1 MYAID
6 KGFKADPGVVGK
18 TLGDINTFT
27 DALVGDVILNF
38 TYLFVIKLIISEI
51 IGAIIVDK
59 FADMRE
65 QK

>member
-6 KGFKADPGVVGK
+6 KGFKDDPGVVGS

>member
-1 MYAID
+1 M
-6 KGFKADPGVVGK
+6 
-18 TLGDINTFT
+18 N
-27 DALVGDVILNF
+27 ALVGDVILNF
-38 TYLFVIKLIISEI
+38 AYLFVIKLIITEI